1 MHLGV
6 SGVFCISSAQFT
18 QNLYNFTD
26 EELSGTYLPA
36 FDGLHA
42 AFNRLRYEWT
52 KLPDLSPLGKVVAI
66 TREEGS
72 GTRAEFDT
80 MLSTKE
86 LAQEYMQLNPRAQVS
101 VVVTDSS
108 SGLTSAIRRECDFA
122 ISSRELKS

>member
-1 MHLGV
+1 MKNYLV
-6 SGVFCISSAQFT
+6 RICLLLTVCTLLLTAC
-18 QNLYNFTD
+18 
-26 EELSGTYLPA
+26 GTE
-36 FDGLHA
+36 G
-42 AFNRLRYEWT
+42 T
-52 KLPDLSPLGKVVAI
+52 KLPNLSPLGKVVAI
-66 TREEGS
+66 AHEEGS

>member
-1 MHLGV
+1 MMKNYLV
-6 SGVFCISSAQFT
+6 RICLLLTACMLLLT
-18 QNLYNFTD
+18 AC
-26 EELSGTYLPA
+26 GTE
-36 FDGLHA
+36 G
-42 AFNRLRYEWT
+42 T

-86 LAQEYMQLNPRAQVS
+86 LAQEYMQQNPRAQVS

-108 SGLTSAIRRECDFA
+108 ALSRRFVASATLLFPLA
-122 ISSRELKS
+122 N